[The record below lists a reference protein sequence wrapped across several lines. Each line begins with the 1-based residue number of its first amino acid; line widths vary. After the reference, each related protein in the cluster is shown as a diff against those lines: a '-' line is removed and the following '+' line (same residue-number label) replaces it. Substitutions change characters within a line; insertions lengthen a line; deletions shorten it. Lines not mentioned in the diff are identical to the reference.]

1 MSSQFEKDILLE
13 INSFRQNPKSIQHQI
28 EVLAKGISRL
38 RAKDPFLKEIEEFI
52 RTIDRIPKMGPLSLN
67 KSLCQVARE
76 EVKKYCR
83 NESAYNCYQ
92 TGNQLKGIVPSGFL
106 AQNSA
111 LIADS
116 GADEAETVVPK
127 LLLNRMDKDKKGR
140 QILCTPEYTQVGI
153 ANKEFEGENF
163 YVIAFANNDI
173 DEDAEPDLPNVDL
186 SELKQAFDLYDH
198 DGSQKIRIQEC
209 IEGMKSVNFEKTNPV
224 LFDIICDLEGN
235 EWCSWPKF
243 AFHVYSSITDRNTDE
258 GLRTLFDLFID
269 NPDKE
274 TINLD
279 TFRRICKEVGE
290 NMSDEKLKNILEIT
304 TQSGKDINF
313 EDFCQYMKLASY

>member
-1 MSSQFEKDILLE
+1 MSKFERDILSE

-28 EVLAKGISRL
+28 EVFGKGISRL
-38 RAKDPFLKEIEEFI
+38 RAKDPFLKEIEDFI
-52 RTIDRIPKMGPLSLN
+52 RGIDRIPKMKPLTLN
-67 KSLCQVARE
+67 KTLCQVARE

-83 NESAYNCYQ
+83 NESSYVCFQ

-106 AQNSA
+106 AQNAA

-116 GADEAETVVPK
+116 GLDEAETVVPK
-127 LLLNRMDKDKKGR
+127 LLLNKLDKEKKGR
-140 QILCTPEYTQVGI
+140 QMLCTPGYSQIGI
-153 ANKEFEGENF
+153 ASKEFEGENY
-163 YVIAFANNDI
+163 YVILFADNDVT
-173 DEDAEPDLPNVDL
+173 EDGEPELPNADL

-209 IEGMKSVNFEKTNPV
+209 IEGMKSVGFDKTNPV

-235 EWCSWPKF
+235 ELCSWPKF
-243 AFHVYSSITDRNTDE
+243 AFHIYNCITDRNTDE

-269 NPDKE
+269 DPNKE
-274 TINLD
+274 TIALD

-290 NMSDEKLKNILEIT
+290 NMSDEELKNILEIT
-304 TQSGKDINF
+304 TQSGNEINF
-313 EDFCQYMKLASY
+313 DDFCQYMRLTA